1 MGISYIEL
9 LGTRSRPKQS
19 RLGKKNDLKLT
30 MFYLKENIDIT
41 NKNILLID
49 DIYTTGLTVHYAG
62 SVLCN
67 KKSENSKCLRFQD
80 DLNMI
85 L

>member
-1 MGISYIEL
+1 ME
-9 LGTRSRPKQS
+9 
-19 RLGKKNDLKLT
+19 KKERFKADNP
-30 MFYLKENIDIT
+30 FYLKENIDIT